1 MLFTFKFYER
11 FYFNFHFMSC
21 SLRVKVQ
28 LRAADF
34 PSLLTTR
41 AAAMHFFVQFFTA
54 MHFLTRLMH
63 GNEWMKKKKRSLNC
77 VIVIYEELFSVQ
89 HCNEPPLRLCS
100 IVGSFALT
108 QPFFAT
114 LLFFLCEK
122 EEKKKMEHHR
132 ANVTTRNNLIEHLW
146 VFMQNRNKGVYVLK
160 CSRKKLDNNAFAMFY
175 GIVIGYIQCI

>member
-1 MLFTFKFYER
+1 MLQI
-11 FYFNFHFMSC
+11 
-21 SLRVKVQ
+21 SLR
-28 LRAADF
+28 
-34 PSLLTTR
+34 SLPRVLLQCIFCPVFHCHAFSYPANAWKR
-41 AAAMHFFVQFFTA
+41 M
-54 MHFLTRLMH
+54 
-63 GNEWMKKKKRSLNC
+63 NEKKKRSLNC

-108 QPFFAT
+108 QQFFAT

-146 VFMQNRNKGVYVLK
+146 VLMQNRNERGV
-160 CSRKKLDNNAFAMFY
+160 CSKVQQKKAR
-175 GIVIGYIQCI
+175 